1 MTYIRIDTKT
11 KQAKKFVELIETMP
25 FAKILADPNI
35 STKTAM
41 QSASKGKTKMHKNAT
56 ELIAFLNK

>member
-25 FAKILADPNI
+25 FAEILNEPN
-35 STKTAM
+35 STTKNAM
-41 QSASKGKTKMHKNAT
+41 ESVKKGKTVNHKNAN
-56 ELIAFLNK
+56 ELITFLNK

>member
-25 FAKILADPNI
+25 FAEIIEEPNSITKLA
-35 STKTAM
+35 M
-41 QSASKGKTKMHKNAT
+41 ESAIKGKTKKHKNAN